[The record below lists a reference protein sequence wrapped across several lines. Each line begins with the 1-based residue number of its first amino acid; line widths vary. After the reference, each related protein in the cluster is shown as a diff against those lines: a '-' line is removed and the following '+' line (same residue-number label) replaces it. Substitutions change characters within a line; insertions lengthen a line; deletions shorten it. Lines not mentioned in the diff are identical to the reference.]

1 MRPMDP
7 FCCFLSREEERDANK
22 NRQGKRTVDAFGV
35 ERDESA
41 LMGDDTVRT
50 VSVLFQYTPIQSKGR
65 SLIL

>member
-7 FCCFLSREEERDANK
+7 FCYFLSREEERDANK

-41 LMGDDTVRT
+41 LMGR
-50 VSVLFQYTPIQSKGR
+50 I
-65 SLIL
+65 